1 MESRELMT
9 VKVFLRNESL
19 MWTRTLL
26 WSFEEIKNC
35 LFGWCTLTTFVHYK
49 RTMKYL
55 NKWRRRSRH
64 FHFKNMELSEN
75 TGELILHTWVQ
86 NTKQDVKTLHSISLP
101 ILFSSNCMN
110 MINQISVVYICLLK
124 QFLLSPFWIIEVM
137 PIQRETVVPKDFLE
151 APSKGVD
158 TVNGA
163 ECPAHNIVYH
173 FRWSEVF
180 CSWCFLQPK
189 GVCRLHSRTVRY
201 SGFGTCRR
209 FTITLI
215 L

>member
-1 MESRELMT
+1 MKIDNRIYMESRELMT

-64 FHFKNMELSEN
+64 FHFKNIELSEN
-75 TGELILHTWVQ
+75 TGELLLHTRVQ

-101 ILFSSNCMN
+101 ILLKHRLNLFLSGL
-110 MINQISVVYICLLK
+110 IHLVVSVF
-124 QFLLSPFWIIEVM
+124 FLLLVFYIVNTLSLLIISM
-137 PIQRETVVPKDFLE
+137 K
-151 APSKGVD
+151 
-158 TVNGA
+158 
-163 ECPAHNIVYH
+163 
-173 FRWSEVF
+173 
-180 CSWCFLQPK
+180 
-189 GVCRLHSRTVRY
+189 CR
-201 SGFGTCRR
+201 
-209 FTITLI
+209 
-215 L
+215 